1 VLQQKKKKEK
11 KMEQR
16 RKAREAAKSAT
27 VLFHEAM
34 EQLIRH
40 EKTMENQ
47 LEQFEKAADKGHE
60 AALWMRSILNGVE
73 KEQSVVKE
81 AFAKSEE
88 PLGWYFAGELCWGN
102 ELEEQVAL
110 FKKSA
115 EGGCSWAIIA
125 LELQRKSTDWHEGPS
140 YQESVKEAIDLRN
153 PKAMRMRGSDQLYA
167 KMYEEAHKDYLAS
180 AKLGWRAAMDGLM
193 MVHRDGLLG
202 DVDFAQALWW
212 CGRAKKEYNFNQ
224 LVERIR
230 SAYLKGQIDADKK
243 NEVFCRLGE
252 AMYWQFERP
261 LAYKGRFLEENAL
274 MAKCLEFYLECVDLE
289 CRSIYTFLLCWNLLT
304 RGVKGPGQIIAKMVY
319 EMVWDK
325 VEMFC
330 EFELV
335 WEKK

>member
-1 VLQQKKKKEK
+1 
-11 KMEQR
+11 MEQR

-47 LEQFEKAADKGHE
+47 LEQFEKAAAKGHE
-60 AALWMRSILNGVE
+60 EALWMRSMLIGVE

-88 PLGWYFAGELCWGN
+88 PLGWYLAGELCWRN
-102 ELEEQVAL
+102 EEEKQVAL

-125 LELQRKSTDWHEGPS
+125 LAFLLKSPDWQQGPRIAS
-140 YQESVKEAIDLRN
+140 YDESLKEAIDLHN
-153 PKAMRMRGSDQLYA
+153 PRAIRIRGSENLYA
-167 KMYEEAHKDYLAS
+167 KMYEEAHKDYLAG
-180 AKLGWRAAMDGLM
+180 AKLGWRAAMDGLVM
-193 MVHRDGLLG
+193 IHRDGLLG
-202 DVDFAQALWW
+202 GKVDFAQAVWW

-230 SAYLKGQIDADKK
+230 IAYLKREIAVDKK

-261 LAYKGRFLEENAL
+261 LAYKGRRLEDNAL
-274 MAKCLEFYLECVDLE
+274 MAKCLEFYLECVDLQ
-289 CRSIYTFLLCWNLLT
+289 CSAIYTFLLCWNLLT
-304 RGVKGPGQIIAKMVY
+304 RGVKGPGQIIGKMVY
-319 EMVWDK
+319 EMVWEK

-335 WEKK
+335 WEKN